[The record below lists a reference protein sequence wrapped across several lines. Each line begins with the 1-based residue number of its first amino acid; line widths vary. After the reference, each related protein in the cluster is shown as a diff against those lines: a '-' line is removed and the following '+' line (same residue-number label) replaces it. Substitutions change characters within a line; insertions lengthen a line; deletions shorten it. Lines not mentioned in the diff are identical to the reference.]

1 MQGAQRIC
9 AVLRRSKSCKKNNC
23 YRTEKKYS
31 KGARLGHGIRGT
43 LHGGAVVAATA
54 FIAKIIC
61 FI

>member
-1 MQGAQRIC
+1 MPFYAEVKVAKKTTVI
-9 AVLRRSKSCKKNNC
+9 ALR
-23 YRTEKKYS
+23 KKYS